1 MYSRRYKQSKQPDES
16 TTVTITQAV
25 LNIDTLPELTDNPLF
40 PQWQIFQPVWG
51 VIGIFPA
58 GIYQQFP
65 PPPNSY
71 STHHSFT
78 SHIPQPHHPLIHF
91 HSLHTFSIFPTPEIM
106 CFTIGPSGY
115 KLPPGFE
122 TPPGFLRAAAA
133 KAAAQAAAAENSTG
147 DKSNSSSTRPE
158 HAASGQGEKSDS
170 TKAC

>member
-1 MYSRRYKQSKQPDES
+1 M
-16 TTVTITQAV
+16 
-25 LNIDTLPELTDNPLF
+25 
-40 PQWQIFQPVWG
+40 
-51 VIGIFPA
+51 IGIFSA

-71 STHHSFT
+71 STHPSSA

-91 HSLHTFSIFPTPEIM
+91 HSPHTFPIFPTPEIM

-147 DKSNSSSTRPE
+147 DKNRSSPASAP
-158 HAASGQGEKSDS
+158 AAENFAPRQGENGKSF
-170 TKAC
+170 KACLRSRMSLGCDKESTAKQFGCLPGLGSAVGDVEMDDDTESYSMI